1 MALFLWPLNTVNM
14 QSNIQFFQGFSLV
27 DITATGVT
35 RGNDSDSLQRN
46 QQRNWE
52 TVVQCMG
59 LRTQPQNI
67 QIPTE
72 STFSDIGIAE
82 FGDFYAGSQKIWTW
96 CWTVEGTGVYD
107 LPGKPLGGLLQD
119 FEQVPIITGLT
130 ETARFMLPIF
140 YPYGTIKNIYFT
152 QIHPV
157 INII

>member
-1 MALFLWPLNTVNM
+1 M

-35 RGNDSDSLQRN
+35 RGNDSDSLGRN

-67 QIPTE
+67 HIPGAME
-72 STFSDIGIAE
+72 LELSGMA
-82 FGDFYAGSQKIWTW
+82 FGDFYTGIQRVWTW
-96 CWTVEGTGVYD
+96 SWSVESNGVYD
-107 LPGKPLGGLLQD
+107 LPVKPLGGLLQD

-140 YPYGTIKNIYFT
+140 YPYGTIKNIYFM

-157 INII
+157 INIT